1 MQDDLVLQARQNE
14 ARRQKALY
22 GRRSTILTGTGV
34 GESKLAAP
42 ALLGA

>member
-1 MQDDLVLQARQNE
+1 MQDEQVLAARANE

-34 GESKLAAP
+34 GASNLAAP
-42 ALLGA
+42 TLLGA